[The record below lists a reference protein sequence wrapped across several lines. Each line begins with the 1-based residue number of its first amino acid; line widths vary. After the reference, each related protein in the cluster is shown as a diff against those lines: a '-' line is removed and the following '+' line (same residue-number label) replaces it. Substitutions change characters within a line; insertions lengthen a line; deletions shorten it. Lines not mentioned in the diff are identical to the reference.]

1 MAPDTISSILQSRVP
16 KTLAGDHYRPA
27 AVLVPIQERVDGD
40 HLVLTQRAEGLNS
53 HSGQVAFPG
62 GKVELLDPG
71 PLEAALRESQEEVGI
86 DPRHVRI
93 LGQLDQVTA
102 ASSFLVTP
110 FVGVIPYPYPFSLNP
125 AETAAVFT
133 VPVTALLDPNCMSVE
148 SRPLNPRG
156 PTYHFQY
163 EGWDIWGATAKMIK
177 QLLEL
182 AYGYKTENH

>member
-1 MAPDTISSILQSRVP
+1 MAPDTISSILQSREP
-16 KTLAGDHYRPA
+16 KTLAGDNYRPA
-27 AVLVPIQERVDGD
+27 AVLVPIQERADGI
-40 HLVLTQRAEGLNS
+40 HLILTQRAEGLNS

-62 GKVELLDPG
+62 GSLESGDSG
-71 PLEAALRESQEEVGI
+71 PVEAALRESQEEVGI

-110 FVGVIPYPYPFSLNP
+110 FVGVIPFPYEFALNP
-125 AETAAVFT
+125 SETAAVFS
-133 VPVTALLDPNCMSVE
+133 VPVSALLKPNCMTVE
-148 SRPLNPRG
+148 LRPLNPRV

-163 EGWDIWGATAKMIK
+163 QGWDIWGATAKMIK

-182 AYGYKTENH
+182 AFGFKSEYH